1 MNKIL
6 ESAKELNCIVT
17 EVSHLSSKENEL
29 KGRGREKKAKIREW
43 LRSHN
48 DKQKIK
54 ELIEQCPDKET
65 YDGLKYAVCGIVNFE
80 LLIQEINEEFL
91 KEKGVSIEKSFK

>member
-17 EVSHLSSKENEL
+17 EVSNLSSEENEL
-29 KGRGREKKAKIREW
+29 IKRGKAEKTKIREW
-43 LRSHN
+43 LRNHN

-65 YDGLKYAVCGIVNFE
+65 YDGLKYAISGIGDFE
-80 LLIQEINEEFL
+80 LLIQEIDEEFL